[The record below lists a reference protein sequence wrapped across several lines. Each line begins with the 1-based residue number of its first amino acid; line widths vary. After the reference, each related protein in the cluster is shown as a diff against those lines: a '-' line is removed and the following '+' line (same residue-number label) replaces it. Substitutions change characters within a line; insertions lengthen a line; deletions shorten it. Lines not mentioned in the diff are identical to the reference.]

1 MSENFSQKTFNI
13 FINFLIFIRK
23 KIMRKIFL
31 FLLVFLSLSGCG
43 LFKKTHKTTTQ
54 ENPYDIIYSRTID
67 NMTLAQFD
75 SVCVADTLL
84 GELDDWYTSYF
95 VDEETKET
103 IAKHIYIKQNKRFRT
118 IYVFT
123 VYTDEKKYKM
133 TIRTEEDND

>member
-1 MSENFSQKTFNI
+1 
-13 FINFLIFIRK
+13 
-23 KIMRKIFL
+23 MRKIFL

-84 GELDDWYTSYF
+84 GQLDDWYTSYF